1 MNGPSAPASPEWL
14 NLSAAPIFA
23 AMALVSAAIAGGPTD
38 ALCAPTRG
46 WPIDGM
52 VVMYLLMC
60 ALHVTPWL
68 KRLSERR
75 PVENH
80 SVEEE
85 SECSLRQTL

>member
-1 MNGPSAPASPEWL
+1 MIGSSAPASPEWF
-14 NLSAAPIFA
+14 NLSVAPIFA
-23 AMALVSAAIAGGPTD
+23 AMALVSAATAGGPTG
-38 ALCAPTRG
+38 ALCGPARG

-68 KRLSERR
+68 KRLGERR

-85 SECSLRQTL
+85 SECSPRQTL